1 MYPRLCI
8 HSCVCHLF
16 SHLRFYN
23 KWVTW
28 GTRVDPRRYC
38 SNWYPHERSIYIEV
52 CNWCAPQA
60 MGKAMNTTLLTSHP
74 TRHMDHV
81 DNAHQ
86 NNSIDADNNDK
97 NDDVGMPMYSTP
109 RKTHD
114 HDHHPAHAHH
124 RLIKKTSKR
133 LVVRRYKFVSEV

>member
-28 GTRVDPRRYC
+28 GTRVDSRRYC

-114 HDHHPAHAHH
+114 HPAHAHH